1 MSGQFLNSGNNP
13 FGNLNLTNT
22 SNSGNFSL
30 TIPQICFN
38 GMQNVSGTDG
48 SIGFFFGWADR
59 IAQIQVGWYA
69 NGTNVVN
76 GLVIAKDVPSQTI
89 TIQTQ
94 QFQSGAFYQFCNFA
108 S

>member
-1 MSGQFLNSGNNP
+1 MPGQFINTGNA
-13 FGNLNLTNT
+13 GNLKLTNT
-22 SNSGNFSL
+22 NDSGNFSL

-38 GMQNVSGTDG
+38 GMQNVAGVADSV
-48 SIGFFFGWADR
+48 GFFFGCAAN
-59 IAQIQVGWYA
+59 IEQIQIGWYA
-69 NGTNVVN
+69 NGTGVVN

-94 QFQSGAFYQFCNFA
+94 EFQSGAFYSFCNFA